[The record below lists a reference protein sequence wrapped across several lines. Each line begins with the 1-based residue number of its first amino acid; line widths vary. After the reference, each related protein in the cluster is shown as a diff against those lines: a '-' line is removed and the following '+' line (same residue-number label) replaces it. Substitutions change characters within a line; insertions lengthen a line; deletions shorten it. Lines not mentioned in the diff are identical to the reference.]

1 MDLNRVS
8 AFVRV
13 VHDGSFTAAARALGL
28 PKSSI
33 SRSVAQLEQDLGIRL
48 LHRTTRQ
55 LHLTDAGS
63 AFYERVSRALGDID
77 EATAAASDTQSELS
91 GVVRITAPV
100 DLGVWSLAPIVARFV
115 KKHPK
120 IRVEVSLSGRVVDLV
135 AEGFDLAVRAG
146 PLRDS
151 SLIARRVGE
160 LQSVPYASPKYL
172 ARRGVPKELKDL
184 AQHDCVLFRATNGRA
199 TWQLAGKDG
208 ALASAEV
215 TGPVV
220 TDDMSFVRKA
230 VLAGSGIGILPTFL
244 CARAEVMG
252 KLVRV
257 LPNWSL
263 NGAVLHIAYPSAR
276 FVPQRVVLLREYLVR
291 ELGVIGK
298 VCDAQRAAHDSSPPA
313 SPEQCDEV
321 KSALKEGRRAARKEA
336 GKAARRAASKA
347 SSASLRTHDA

>member
-55 LHLTDAGS
+55 LHLTDAGA

-77 EATAAASDTQSELS
+77 EATSAASDAQEELS

-115 KKHPK
+115 RKNPK
-120 IRVEVSLSGRVVDLV
+120 IRVELSLTGRVVDLV
-135 AEGFDLAVRAG
+135 GEGFDLAVRAG

-151 SLIARRVGE
+151 SLIARRVGALE
-160 LQSVPYASPKYL
+160 SVAYASPKYIE
-172 ARRGVPKELKDL
+172 RRGRPEEPSDV
-184 AQHDCVLFRATNGRA
+184 AAHDCVVFRPTNGKASWDLTRA
-199 TWQLAGKDG
+199 DG
-208 ALASAEV
+208 TKAVVEV
-215 TGPVV
+215 TGPIA

-230 VLAGSGIGILPTFL
+230 VLAGAGIGVLPTFL
-244 CARAEVMG
+244 CARAEQAG
-252 KLVRV
+252 RLVRV
-257 LPNWSL
+257 LPGWAL
-263 NGAVLHIAYPSAR
+263 NGAVLHVAYPSAR
-276 FVPQRVVLLREYLVR
+276 FVPQRVVVLREYLFD
-291 ELGVIGK
+291 ELGKIGK
-298 VCDAQRAAHDSSPPA
+298 AGAIH
-313 SPEQCDEV
+313 E
-321 KSALKEGRRAARKEA
+321 AARAKGHA
-336 GKAARRAASKA
+336 APKRAKRAKA
-347 SSASLRTHDA
+347 

>member
-55 LHLTDAGS
+55 LHLTDAGA

-77 EATAAASDTQSELS
+77 EATSAASDTQAEMS
-91 GVVRITAPV
+91 GVVRVTAPV

-115 KKHPK
+115 RKNPK
-120 IRVEVSLSGRVVDLV
+120 IRIEMSLTGRVVDLV
-135 AEGFDLAVRAG
+135 AVGFDLAVRAG

-151 SLIARRVGE
+151 SLIARRVGALE
-160 LQSVPYASPKYL
+160 SVVYASPKYIE
-172 ARRGVPKELKDL
+172 RRGVPREPSDL
-184 AQHDCVLFRATNGRA
+184 SEHDCVVFRPTNGKA
-199 TWQLAGKDG
+199 TWDLSRADG
-208 ALASAEV
+208 TAALIEV
-215 TGPVV
+215 TGPIA

-230 VLAGSGIGILPTFL
+230 VLAGAGVGVLPTFL
-244 CARAEVMG
+244 CGRAEHAG

-257 LPNWSL
+257 LDGWSL
-263 NGAVLHIAYPSAR
+263 NGAVLHLAYPSAR
-276 FVPQRVVLLREYLVR
+276 FVPQRVVVLREYLLR
-291 ELGVIGK
+291 ELGK
-298 VCDAQRAAHDSSPPA
+298 VGQECA
-313 SPEQCDEV
+313 
-321 KSALKEGRRAARKEA
+321 GRRAALEGSSRPKR
-336 GKAARRAASKA
+336 ARRST
-347 SSASLRTHDA
+347 RDATA